1 MKNNHIVILKKI
13 PVDPKHVG
21 ALRLHREVEHVAH
34 HKSVTS
40 KDSPHTHERGE
51 QSSGVYRV
59 FSFLLFCA
67 FLINPIGVAYA
78 EEVTPLPEVPAEVS
92 TEESPIL
99 TPEPG
104 VTIVTPPTDAEAV
117 PSEGT
122 MEEQGESV
130 VPPEEVVGEEEQV
143 PQEPGETSPLPTGTS
158 TATSSPDVPPA
169 TSDESGT
176 STATSTDDGT
186 ESGGLPGTPDPEGV
200 TDSSAE
206 ETASSSETTIVPPEE
221 ELATNLDREQTPEE
235 KAAERAVAEA
245 VMREQIKKEVEAEM
259 RARCVSYGDDGYY
272 CIDETSS
279 ERISNSRP
287 IEQVVSN
294 VGPGGDKEIVLIRTL
309 PEGETREY
317 ITDNDTDDEFPSS
330 DGEMRMLVWQSL
342 VSGRWQIA
350 YKEMGGAIA
359 YLTANPAG
367 NGHPATDGKRIVW
380 QGWSETHWDIFLA
393 EPGDSQLSFST
404 TSEGVL
410 EGIHPG
416 WKVSRLSESSAHDM
430 FPKIAGN
437 FVTWQEHQDGEWVIV
452 VHDLSTGQTRKVKGE
467 AGGTGEAPTVALIF
481 KERTKEG
488 RVFIRASDLA
498 TGERIPLRDNEL
510 PEPAKLPIPEQ
521 SGALP
526 LQSGTSSVT
535 SIRGEGDGDAGAPP
549 EIP

>member
-1 MKNNHIVILKKI
+1 MKNDHIIILKKI
-13 PVDPKHVG
+13 PVDPRHVESLRINKEREIP
-21 ALRLHREVEHVAH
+21 ARLHSAEHNTPV
-34 HKSVTS
+34 S
-40 KDSPHTHERGE
+40 E
-51 QSSGVYRV
+51 QSPLVYRV
-59 FSFLLFCA
+59 FSFFLFSA

-78 EEVTPLPEVPAEVS
+78 EEVTPLPDIPSEAE
-92 TEESPIL
+92 TQESEIP

-104 VTIVTPPTDAEAV
+104 VTIVTPPTEAEMV
-117 PSEGT
+117 PV
-122 MEEQGESV
+122 EEATEESPDEA
-130 VPPEEVVGEEEQV
+130 VPPEEGVAGEVEVLGGSE
-143 PQEPGETSPLPTGTS
+143 ETSLIESGTS
-158 TATSSPDVPPA
+158 TATSTEDIPPVEEGE
-169 TSDESGT
+169 TGT

-186 ESGGLPGTPDPEGV
+186 VEGTLSGTSDSEGV
-200 TDSSAE
+200 TGTSTEDI
-206 ETASSSETTIVPPEE
+206 ASSTETVVLLTEE

-272 CIDETSS
+272 CLDETSS
-279 ERISNSRP
+279 DRISNARP
-287 IEQVVSN
+287 IEQVISES
-294 VGPGGDKEIVLIRTL
+294 GPGGDKEIVLIRTL

-317 ITDNDTDDEFPSS
+317 ITDNNGDDEFPNA
-330 DGEMRMLVWQSL
+330 DGELNMIVWQSL

-350 YKEMGGAIA
+350 YKEGAGVIE
-359 YLTANPAG
+359 YLTANPDG

-380 QGWSETHWDIFLA
+380 QGWSGSHWDIFLA
-393 EPGDSQLSFST
+393 EPGDQQLSFST
-404 TSEGVL
+404 TSDGVL

-416 WKVSRLSESSAHDM
+416 WKIVRLSESPTHDM

-437 FVTWQEHQDGEWVIV
+437 FVTWQEHQAGEWVIV
-452 VHDLSTGQTRKVKGE
+452 VYDLSTGQTRKVKGE
-467 AGGTGEAPTVALIF
+467 SGGTGEAPTVALIF

-498 TGERIPLRDNEL
+498 TGERIPLRDDEL
-510 PEPAKLPIPEQ
+510 PLPTKLPIPEQ

-535 SIRGEGDGDAGAPP
+535 SIRLDGEGDAGGTP